1 MIDRQRPGSPEDGTA
16 VVVVGSVN
24 VDLVLSLP
32 RLPAPGE
39 TVIGGRLQGAP
50 GGKGGNQAVAAARLG
65 ARTWLVGCIGDDDF
79 GREAREDLREAGVDT
94 RLLGTGRAPTGVAVV
109 MVDAAGENAI
119 AVASGANQELDPD
132 MVRAAC
138 ASIPSRDAVVLA
150 CLEVPDAAVLAAAEA
165 AAARGWPFVLNPA
178 PARPLAR
185 ELLRRC
191 AVLTPNHHEVT
202 ALGPSSISD
211 LLAGGVEAVVVTR
224 GSQGADLYRPDQPVL
239 HQPPFAVSVLDTTGA
254 GDAFSAALAWALA
267 GGQSLEE
274 AVRVAAAAGALSTQA
289 VGARTSLPDRMALD
303 RLLASGRPVRSVRD
317 LGR

>member
-1 MIDRQRPGSPEDGTA
+1 MIDRQRPGSPEDGTV

-39 TVIGGRLQGAP
+39 TVIGGRLHGAP

-79 GREAREDLREAGVDT
+79 GREAREDLSEAGVDT
-94 RLLGTGRAPTGVAVV
+94 RLLATGRAPTGVAVV

-132 MVRAAC
+132 MVRAAF

-178 PARPLAR
+178 PARPLAP

-191 AVLTPNHHEVT
+191 AVLTPNHHEAT
-202 ALGPSSISD
+202 ALGPSSIPD

-224 GSQGADLYRPDQPVL
+224 GSQGADLYRPDRPDRPVL
-239 HQPPFAVSVLDTTGA
+239 HQPPFAVPVVDTTGA

-274 AVRVAAAAGALSTQA
+274 AVRVAAAAGALSIQA

-303 RLLASGRPVRSVRD
+303 RLLASGRPVRS
-317 LGR
+317 GRQ